1 MFSDLDLC
9 RNVTL
14 LVKGQ
19 PWTCER
25 CATEYDRASIEALII
40 DALQRRMVSYQLQ
53 DLRCGKC
60 RTMKSENLRSHC
72 LCAGEYR
79 MLETR
84 QELARRIQVTSN
96 VAEFHGL
103 KTLGLALEW
112 MREVLHW

>member
-1 MFSDLDLC
+1 M
-9 RNVTL
+9 TL

-25 CATEYDRASIEALII
+25 CSTEYDRASIEALII

-60 RTMKSENLRSHC
+60 RLMKSENLRSHC